1 MDSHTLIQALIYLGS
16 AALIVPIAVRLGLG
30 SVLGYLIAGCII
42 GPWGLRLV
50 TDAESILHFAE
61 IGVVLMLFIIG
72 LELDPQR
79 LWKLRAAVFGGGA
92 LQMVICGGL
101 LGLFCMLL
109 GLRWQVAEL
118 IGMTLALSSTAI
130 AMQAMNERNLMMTQM
145 GRSAFA
151 VLLFQDI
158 AAIPLVA
165 MIPLLAA
172 SSASTT
178 MGAFALSAL
187 KVAGALVLVVLLALA
202 VGGALLFAHNEIS
215 GNGRPGTEVTVSI
228 PQGSGVSVIAQKLKD
243 AGVIRSAYLFRWYVG
258 QKGAASKLQ
267 YGDFTLQK
275 SACSYDAIIAVL
287 STYAKAETVRVT
299 VPEGTTAIAI
309 AQKMEAA
316 GLCSAEDFLKEANE
330 GDFSEYT
337 FWQYVPDD
345 ADAPDRFMKC
355 EGYLFPETYEF
366 LKDDTVHNYVA
377 TFYAQFD
384 AQITDEMY
392 AELKKQDMTLPQLIT
407 LASFVQ
413 EEAGNSQD
421 SNVAQVFRNR
431 LAADSPYPRLQSNTS
446 SYIQSDSDN
455 NYLWNW
461 VAPYYGGWDHIPEN
475 IVAAYDT
482 YSCKGLPAGP
492 ISNPGIA
499 AIRAALA
506 PQPNEEAKD
515 AYFFVTDLK
524 GSYYY
529 ARTLSEHNANCQKA
543 AQVNKTV
550 NTEK

>member
-1 MDSHTLIQALIYLGS
+1 MAQKHSH
-16 AALIVPIAVRLGLG
+16 AAR
-30 SVLGYLIAGCII
+30 
-42 GPWGLRLV
+42 
-50 TDAESILHFAE
+50 
-61 IGVVLMLFIIG
+61 
-72 LELDPQR
+72 
-79 LWKLRAAVFGGGA
+79 KKGGA
-92 LQMVICGGL
+92 WKIL
-101 LGLFCMLL
+101 
-109 GLRWQVAEL
+109 
-118 IGMTLALSSTAI
+118 
-130 AMQAMNERNLMMTQM
+130 
-145 GRSAFA
+145 
-151 VLLFQDI
+151 
-158 AAIPLVA
+158 
-165 MIPLLAA
+165 
-172 SSASTT
+172 
-178 MGAFALSAL
+178 
-187 KVAGALVLVVLLALA
+187 LVLVVLLALA
-202 VGGALLFAHNEIS
+202 AGAALLFARSEI
-215 GNGRPGTEVTVSI
+215 NGRTTDAEPVTVSI
-228 PQGSGVSVIAQKLKD
+228 QQGSGVSAIAQKLKD

-258 QKGAASKLQ
+258 QKGTAAKLQ
-267 YGDFTLQK
+267 YGDFALTPGTG
-275 SACSYDAIIAVL
+275 YDDLIAAL

-299 VPEGTTAIAI
+299 IPEGTTAIAI

-392 AELKKQDMTLPQLIT
+392 AELKKQDMTLPELIT

-431 LAADSPYPRLQSNTS
+431 LAEGSPYPRLQSNTS
-446 SYIQSDSDN
+446 SHIQSDADN

-461 VAPYYGGWDHIPEN
+461 VAPYYGGWDNIPEN

-492 ISNPGIA
+492 ISNPGLA
-499 AIRAALA
+499 AIQAALD
-506 PQPNEEAKD
+506 PQPDEDAKD

-529 ARTLSEHNANCQKA
+529 ARTLSEHNANCQTA
-543 AQVNKTV
+543 ADVNKTV
-550 NTEK
+550 G

>member
-1 MDSHTLIQALIYLGS
+1 MAHKERHTAS
-16 AALIVPIAVRLGLG
+16 
-30 SVLGYLIAGCII
+30 
-42 GPWGLRLV
+42 
-50 TDAESILHFAE
+50 
-61 IGVVLMLFIIG
+61 
-72 LELDPQR
+72 
-79 LWKLRAAVFGGGA
+79 KKKGGA
-92 LQMVICGGL
+92 VKI
-101 LGLFCMLL
+101 
-109 GLRWQVAEL
+109 
-118 IGMTLALSSTAI
+118 
-130 AMQAMNERNLMMTQM
+130 
-145 GRSAFA
+145 
-151 VLLFQDI
+151 
-158 AAIPLVA
+158 
-165 MIPLLAA
+165 LLA
-172 SSASTT
+172 
-178 MGAFALSAL
+178 
-187 KVAGALVLVVLLALA
+187 VVLLLVLA
-202 VGGALLFAHNEIS
+202 AGAAVLFARSEIHGS
-215 GNGRPGTEVTVSI
+215 GKPGTEVTVSI
-228 PQGSGVSVIAQKLKD
+228 RQGSGVAAIAQELKD

-258 QKGAASKLQ
+258 HKGAAAKLQ
-267 YGDFTLQK
+267 YGDFALTTG
-275 SACSYDAIIAVL
+275 SAYDDIIAAL
-287 STYAKAETVRVT
+287 STYAKAETVRIT
-299 VPEGTTAIAI
+299 IPEGTTAIAI
-309 AQKMEAA
+309 ARKMEEA
-316 GLCSAEDFLKEANE
+316 GLCNAEDFLKEANE

-455 NYLWNW
+455 NYLWNR
-461 VAPYYGGWDHIPEN
+461 VAPYYGGWDNIPEN

-499 AIRAALA
+499 AIKAALA

>member
-1 MDSHTLIQALIYLGS
+1 MAHKERHTA
-16 AALIVPIAVRLGLG
+16 P
-30 SVLGYLIAGCII
+30 
-42 GPWGLRLV
+42 
-50 TDAESILHFAE
+50 
-61 IGVVLMLFIIG
+61 
-72 LELDPQR
+72 
-79 LWKLRAAVFGGGA
+79 KKKGGA
-92 LQMVICGGL
+92 VKI
-101 LGLFCMLL
+101 F
-109 GLRWQVAEL
+109 
-118 IGMTLALSSTAI
+118 LA
-130 AMQAMNERNLMMTQM
+130 
-145 GRSAFA
+145 
-151 VLLFQDI
+151 
-158 AAIPLVA
+158 
-165 MIPLLAA
+165 
-172 SSASTT
+172 
-178 MGAFALSAL
+178 
-187 KVAGALVLVVLLALA
+187 VVLLLVLA
-202 VGGALLFAHNEIS
+202 AGAAGVFAYNEIH
-215 GNGRPGTEVTVSI
+215 GNGKPGTEVTVSI
-228 PQGSGVSVIAQKLKD
+228 PQGSGVSAIAQKLKD

-258 QKGAASKLQ
+258 QKGTAAKLQ
-267 YGDFTLQK
+267 YGDFALTPGTG
-275 SACSYDAIIAVL
+275 YDDLIAAL

-299 VPEGTTAIAI
+299 IPEGTTAIAI

-345 ADAPDRFMKC
+345 ADAPDRFMQC

-392 AELKKQDMTLPQLIT
+392 AELKKQDMTLPELIT

-431 LAADSPYPRLQSNTS
+431 LAEGSPYPRLQSNTS
-446 SYIQSDSDN
+446 SYIQSDADN

-461 VAPYYGGWDHIPEN
+461 VAPYYGGWDNIPEN

-492 ISNPGIA
+492 ISNPGLA
-499 AIRAALA
+499 AIQAALD
-506 PQPNEEAKD
+506 PQPDEDAKD

-524 GSYYY
+524 GNYYY

-543 AQVNKTV
+543 AEVNKSV
-550 NTEK
+550 KG

>member
-1 MDSHTLIQALIYLGS
+1 MAQKHSH
-16 AALIVPIAVRLGLG
+16 AAR
-30 SVLGYLIAGCII
+30 
-42 GPWGLRLV
+42 
-50 TDAESILHFAE
+50 
-61 IGVVLMLFIIG
+61 
-72 LELDPQR
+72 
-79 LWKLRAAVFGGGA
+79 KKGGA
-92 LQMVICGGL
+92 WKIL
-101 LGLFCMLL
+101 
-109 GLRWQVAEL
+109 
-118 IGMTLALSSTAI
+118 
-130 AMQAMNERNLMMTQM
+130 
-145 GRSAFA
+145 
-151 VLLFQDI
+151 
-158 AAIPLVA
+158 
-165 MIPLLAA
+165 
-172 SSASTT
+172 
-178 MGAFALSAL
+178 
-187 KVAGALVLVVLLALA
+187 LVLVVLLVLA
-202 VGGALLFAHNEIS
+202 AGAALLFARSEI
-215 GNGRPGTEVTVSI
+215 NGRTTDAEPVTVSI
-228 PQGSGVSVIAQKLKD
+228 QQGSGVSAIAQKLKD

-258 QKGAASKLQ
+258 QKGTAAKLQ
-267 YGDFTLQK
+267 YGDFALTPGTG
-275 SACSYDAIIAVL
+275 YDDLIAAL

-299 VPEGTTAIAI
+299 IPEGTTAIAI

-392 AELKKQDMTLPQLIT
+392 AELKKQDMTLPELIT

-431 LAADSPYPRLQSNTS
+431 LAEGSPYPRLQSNTS
-446 SYIQSDSDN
+446 SYIQSDADN

-461 VAPYYGGWDHIPEN
+461 VAPYYGGWDNIPEN

-492 ISNPGIA
+492 ISNPGLA
-499 AIRAALA
+499 AIQAALD
-506 PQPNEEAKD
+506 PQPDEDAKD

-524 GSYYY
+524 GNYYY

-543 AQVNKTV
+543 AEVNKSV
-550 NTEK
+550 KG

>member
-1 MDSHTLIQALIYLGS
+1 MAHNDTHAT
-16 AALIVPIAVRLGLG
+16 R
-30 SVLGYLIAGCII
+30 
-42 GPWGLRLV
+42 
-50 TDAESILHFAE
+50 
-61 IGVVLMLFIIG
+61 
-72 LELDPQR
+72 
-79 LWKLRAAVFGGGA
+79 KKGGA
-92 LQMVICGGL
+92 GKIL
-101 LGLFCMLL
+101 
-109 GLRWQVAEL
+109 
-118 IGMTLALSSTAI
+118 
-130 AMQAMNERNLMMTQM
+130 
-145 GRSAFA
+145 
-151 VLLFQDI
+151 
-158 AAIPLVA
+158 
-165 MIPLLAA
+165 
-172 SSASTT
+172 
-178 MGAFALSAL
+178 
-187 KVAGALVLVVLLALA
+187 LVVLLLLLLA
-202 VGGALLFAHNEIS
+202 AGATVLFARSEIHGS
-215 GNGRPGTEVTVSI
+215 SKPGTAVTVSI
-228 PQGSGVSVIAQKLKD
+228 QQGSGVAAIANKLKD

-258 QKGAASKLQ
+258 EKGAAAKLQ
-267 YGDFTLQK
+267 YGDFELTTG
-275 SACSYDAIIAVL
+275 SSYDALISTL
-287 STYAKAETVRVT
+287 SQYAKAETVRVT
-299 VPEGTTAIAI
+299 IPEGTTAIAI

-316 GLCSAEDFLKEANE
+316 GLCTAEEFLKEANE

-421 SNVAQVFRNR
+421 SNVAQVFHNR

-461 VAPYYGGWDHIPEN
+461 VAPYYGGWDNIPEN

-499 AIRAALA
+499 AIKAALA

-529 ARTLSEHNANCQKA
+529 ARTLSEHSANCQKA

>member
-1 MDSHTLIQALIYLGS
+1 MAQKHSH
-16 AALIVPIAVRLGLG
+16 AAR
-30 SVLGYLIAGCII
+30 
-42 GPWGLRLV
+42 
-50 TDAESILHFAE
+50 
-61 IGVVLMLFIIG
+61 
-72 LELDPQR
+72 
-79 LWKLRAAVFGGGA
+79 KKGGA
-92 LQMVICGGL
+92 WKI
-101 LGLFCMLL
+101 
-109 GLRWQVAEL
+109 
-118 IGMTLALSSTAI
+118 
-130 AMQAMNERNLMMTQM
+130 
-145 GRSAFA
+145 
-151 VLLFQDI
+151 
-158 AAIPLVA
+158 
-165 MIPLLAA
+165 LLA
-172 SSASTT
+172 
-178 MGAFALSAL
+178 
-187 KVAGALVLVVLLALA
+187 VVLLLVLA
-202 VGGALLFAHNEIS
+202 AGAAGVFAYNEIH
-215 GNGRPGTEVTVSI
+215 GNGKPGTEVTVSI
-228 PQGSGVSVIAQKLKD
+228 RQGSGVAAIAQELKD

-258 QKGAASKLQ
+258 QKGTAAKLQ
-267 YGDFTLQK
+267 YGDFALTPGTG
-275 SACSYDAIIAVL
+275 YDDLITAL

-299 VPEGTTAIAI
+299 IPEGTTAIAI

-330 GDFSEYT
+330 GDFSAYT

-392 AELKKQDMTLPQLIT
+392 AELKKQEMTLPQLIT

-431 LAADSPYPRLQSNTS
+431 LAEGSPYPRLQSNTS
-446 SYIQSDSDN
+446 SYIQSDADN

-461 VAPYYGGWDHIPEN
+461 VAPCYGGWENIPEN

-492 ISNPGIA
+492 ISNPGLA
-499 AIRAALA
+499 AIQAALD
-506 PQPNEEAKD
+506 PQPDEDAKD

-524 GSYYY
+524 GNYYY

-543 AQVNKTV
+543 AEVNKSV
-550 NTEK
+550 KN

>member
-1 MDSHTLIQALIYLGS
+1 MAQKHSH
-16 AALIVPIAVRLGLG
+16 AAR
-30 SVLGYLIAGCII
+30 
-42 GPWGLRLV
+42 
-50 TDAESILHFAE
+50 
-61 IGVVLMLFIIG
+61 
-72 LELDPQR
+72 
-79 LWKLRAAVFGGGA
+79 KKGGA
-92 LQMVICGGL
+92 WKIL
-101 LGLFCMLL
+101 
-109 GLRWQVAEL
+109 
-118 IGMTLALSSTAI
+118 
-130 AMQAMNERNLMMTQM
+130 
-145 GRSAFA
+145 
-151 VLLFQDI
+151 
-158 AAIPLVA
+158 
-165 MIPLLAA
+165 
-172 SSASTT
+172 
-178 MGAFALSAL
+178 
-187 KVAGALVLVVLLALA
+187 LVLVVLLALA
-202 VGGALLFAHNEIS
+202 AGAAGVFARSEI
-215 GNGRPGTEVTVSI
+215 NGRTTDAEPVTVSI
-228 PQGSGVSVIAQKLKD
+228 QQGSGVSAIAQKLKD

-258 QKGAASKLQ
+258 QKGTAAKLQ
-267 YGDFTLQK
+267 YGDFALTPGTG
-275 SACSYDAIIAVL
+275 YDDLIAAL

-299 VPEGTTAIAI
+299 IPEGTTAIAI

-392 AELKKQDMTLPQLIT
+392 AELKKQEMTLPQLIT

-431 LAADSPYPRLQSNTS
+431 LAEGSPYPRLQSNTS
-446 SYIQSDSDN
+446 SYIQSDADN

-461 VAPYYGGWDHIPEN
+461 VAPYYGGWDNIPEN

-492 ISNPGIA
+492 ISNPGLA
-499 AIRAALA
+499 AIQAALD
-506 PQPNEEAKD
+506 PQPDEDAKD

-524 GSYYY
+524 GNYYY

-543 AQVNKTV
+543 AEVNKSV
-550 NTEK
+550 KG

>member
-1 MDSHTLIQALIYLGS
+1 MAQKHSH
-16 AALIVPIAVRLGLG
+16 AAR
-30 SVLGYLIAGCII
+30 
-42 GPWGLRLV
+42 
-50 TDAESILHFAE
+50 
-61 IGVVLMLFIIG
+61 
-72 LELDPQR
+72 
-79 LWKLRAAVFGGGA
+79 KKGGA
-92 LQMVICGGL
+92 WKIL
-101 LGLFCMLL
+101 
-109 GLRWQVAEL
+109 
-118 IGMTLALSSTAI
+118 
-130 AMQAMNERNLMMTQM
+130 
-145 GRSAFA
+145 
-151 VLLFQDI
+151 
-158 AAIPLVA
+158 
-165 MIPLLAA
+165 
-172 SSASTT
+172 
-178 MGAFALSAL
+178 
-187 KVAGALVLVVLLALA
+187 LVLVVLLVLA
-202 VGGALLFAHNEIS
+202 AGAAGVFAYNEIH
-215 GNGRPGTEVTVSI
+215 GNGKPGTEVTVSI
-228 PQGSGVSVIAQKLKD
+228 PQGSGVASIANRLKE
-243 AGVIRSAYLFRWYVG
+243 AGVIRSTYLFRWYVG
-258 QKGAASKLQ
+258 QKGVAGKLQ
-267 YGDFTLQK
+267 YGDFTLQTG
-275 SACSYDAIIAVL
+275 ANAYDAIIAVL
-287 STYAKAETVRVT
+287 SQYAKADTVRIT
-299 VPEGTTAIAI
+299 IPEGTTAIAI

-392 AELKKQDMTLPQLIT
+392 AELKKQDMTLPELIT

-431 LAADSPYPRLQSNTS
+431 LAEGSPYPRLQSNTS
-446 SYIQSDSDN
+446 SHIQSDADN

-461 VAPYYGGWDHIPEN
+461 VAPYYGGWDSIPEN

-492 ISNPGIA
+492 ISNPGLA
-499 AIRAALA
+499 AIQAALD
-506 PQPNEEAKD
+506 PQPDEDAKD

-524 GSYYY
+524 GNYYY

-543 AQVNKTV
+543 AEVNKSV
-550 NTEK
+550 KG

>member
-1 MDSHTLIQALIYLGS
+1 MAHNDTH
-16 AALIVPIAVRLGLG
+16 AAR
-30 SVLGYLIAGCII
+30 
-42 GPWGLRLV
+42 
-50 TDAESILHFAE
+50 
-61 IGVVLMLFIIG
+61 
-72 LELDPQR
+72 
-79 LWKLRAAVFGGGA
+79 KKGGA
-92 LQMVICGGL
+92 GKIL
-101 LGLFCMLL
+101 
-109 GLRWQVAEL
+109 
-118 IGMTLALSSTAI
+118 
-130 AMQAMNERNLMMTQM
+130 
-145 GRSAFA
+145 
-151 VLLFQDI
+151 
-158 AAIPLVA
+158 
-165 MIPLLAA
+165 
-172 SSASTT
+172 
-178 MGAFALSAL
+178 
-187 KVAGALVLVVLLALA
+187 LVVLLLLLLA
-202 VGGALLFAHNEIS
+202 AGAAVLFARSEIYGS
-215 GNGRPGTEVTVSI
+215 SKPGTAVTVSI
-228 PQGSGVSVIAQKLKD
+228 QQGSGVAAIANKLKD
-243 AGVIRSAYLFRWYVG
+243 VGVIRSAYLFRWYVG
-258 QKGAASKLQ
+258 EKGAAAKLQ
-267 YGDFTLQK
+267 YGDFELTTG
-275 SACSYDAIIAVL
+275 SSYDALISTL
-287 STYAKAETVRVT
+287 SQYAKAETVRVT
-299 VPEGTTAIAI
+299 IPEGTTAIAI

-366 LKDDTVHNYVA
+366 LKNDTVHNYVA

-461 VAPYYGGWDHIPEN
+461 VAPYYGGWDNIPEN

-499 AIRAALA
+499 AIKAALA

>member
-1 MDSHTLIQALIYLGS
+1 MAQKHSH
-16 AALIVPIAVRLGLG
+16 AAR
-30 SVLGYLIAGCII
+30 
-42 GPWGLRLV
+42 
-50 TDAESILHFAE
+50 
-61 IGVVLMLFIIG
+61 
-72 LELDPQR
+72 
-79 LWKLRAAVFGGGA
+79 KKGGA
-92 LQMVICGGL
+92 WKIL
-101 LGLFCMLL
+101 
-109 GLRWQVAEL
+109 
-118 IGMTLALSSTAI
+118 
-130 AMQAMNERNLMMTQM
+130 
-145 GRSAFA
+145 
-151 VLLFQDI
+151 
-158 AAIPLVA
+158 
-165 MIPLLAA
+165 
-172 SSASTT
+172 
-178 MGAFALSAL
+178 
-187 KVAGALVLVVLLALA
+187 LVLVVLLALA
-202 VGGALLFAHNEIS
+202 AGAALLFARSEI
-215 GNGRPGTEVTVSI
+215 NGRTTDAEPVTVSI
-228 PQGSGVSVIAQKLKD
+228 QQGSGVSAIAQKLKD

-258 QKGAASKLQ
+258 QKGTAAKLQ
-267 YGDFTLQK
+267 YGDFALTPGTG
-275 SACSYDAIIAVL
+275 YDDLITAL

-299 VPEGTTAIAI
+299 IPEGTTAIAI

-377 TFYAQFD
+377 TFYTQFD

-392 AELKKQDMTLPQLIT
+392 AELKKQDMTLPELIT

-431 LAADSPYPRLQSNTS
+431 LAEGSPYPRLQSNTS
-446 SYIQSDSDN
+446 SHIQSDADN

-461 VAPYYGGWDHIPEN
+461 VAPYYGGWDNIPEN

-492 ISNPGIA
+492 ISNPGLA
-499 AIRAALA
+499 AIQAALD
-506 PQPNEEAKD
+506 PQPDEDAKD

-524 GSYYY
+524 GNYYY
-529 ARTLSEHNANCQKA
+529 ARTLSEHNANCQTA
-543 AQVNKTV
+543 ADVNKTV
-550 NTEK
+550 G